1 MKFFWYHVWLRR
13 GRYIFFATSG
23 FIFNE
28 NDEKEKKK
36 KNVRELFEKGE
47 KNGGLNNLIQEMRL
61 DKNLKKN

>member
-1 MKFFWYHVWLRR
+1 MKFFWYHVWLRG